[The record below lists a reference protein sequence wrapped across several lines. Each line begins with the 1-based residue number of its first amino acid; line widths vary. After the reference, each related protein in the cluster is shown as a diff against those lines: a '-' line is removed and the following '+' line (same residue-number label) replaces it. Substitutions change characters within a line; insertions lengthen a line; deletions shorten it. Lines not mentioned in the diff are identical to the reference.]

1 MRKKYIAVMVSI
13 LTSLNMIL
21 YSKVYAVEQKVVIM
35 DTLSQQSNVTR
46 ITGTDCYDIGIKVS
60 QKGWTTSDNV
70 ILAGSADFP
79 DALSGTALGIKLNA
93 PILFTDP
100 NGIASNTLNEIVRL
114 KAKKVYILGGTGAVS
129 QAVED
134 SIKGQGL
141 SVERL
146 WGQDR
151 FGTALAVGKKVQGLT
166 GAKTAFIAN
175 AYNYPDALSSST
187 FAGQTGSPILL
198 TDAGTLNEQSK
209 QALRDWGITNV
220 YVLGGTGVVSANIE
234 NELKDMGISL
244 TRLGGLDRYETSQKI
259 VKNFDSSLDKFTIVT
274 GKDFHNALVAS
285 VYAEKI
291 DHPLVLEDN
300 DCSQT
305 VKGLVKDK
313 DLLIVGDFIVDSTTP
328 TEPIVDEPGHSGNHI
343 RQQILTGN
351 LGFVDY
357 DSNGSG
363 LILNPYGANGDDKFT
378 ELGFTVGSGNRDM
391 SLSIFRSS
399 PEVDQKIKTILNMIL
414 PTQGDKLY
422 SILDTAGLK
431 TQTVELDG
439 RIITIRVESYGLIV
453 DFGPVK

>member
-1 MRKKYIAVMVSI
+1 MKRKRIAVIVALATI
-13 LTSLNMIL
+13 FTTTGLLATN
-21 YSKVYAVEQKVVIM
+21 YNTYAESV
-35 DTLSQQSNVTR
+35 TTNVTR
-46 ITGTDCYDIGIKVS
+46 ITGSDYYDTGIKIS
-60 QKGWTTSDNV
+60 QKGWTTSGNV
-70 ILAGSADFP
+70 ILAGSKDFP

-100 NGIASNTLNEIVRL
+100 NGLDSNTLNEIVRL
-114 KAKKVYILGGTGAVS
+114 KAKKVYILGGTGAVGED
-129 QAVED
+129 VENT
-134 SIKGQGL
+134 IKAQGI

-151 FGTALAVGKKVQGLT
+151 FGTALQVGKKVQGLS
-166 GAKTAFIAN
+166 GAKTAFLAN

-187 FAGQTGSPILL
+187 FAGETGSPILL

-234 NELKDMGISL
+234 NELKGMGISL

-259 VKNFDSSLDKFTIVT
+259 VKNFDSSLDKFTVVT

-291 DHPLVLEDN
+291 DHPLILADN
-300 DCSQT
+300 DCSQA
-305 VKGLVKDK
+305 VKSLVKDK
-313 DLLIVGDFIVDSTTP
+313 DLLIVGDYIVDGSTP
-328 TEPIVDEPGHSGNHI
+328 NVPSEPVVDEPGHSGNHI
-343 RQQILTGN
+343 KQQLYD
-351 LGFVDY
+351 LGFVNYGGGY
-357 DSNGSG
+357 DSDGNG
-363 LILNPYGANGDDKFT
+363 LMINPYGSQGSSKFT
-378 ELGFTVGSGNRDM
+378 TLEYTVGTGNRDM
-391 SLSIFRSS
+391 SLSILRSD

-422 SILDTAGLK
+422 SILDTPGLK

-439 RIITIRVESYGLIV
+439 RTILIRVENYGLIV

>member
-1 MRKKYIAVMVSI
+1 MKNFISKKTIVSI
-13 LTSLNMIL
+13 SLVSVFFVGTFMGHMVKMNAM
-21 YSKVYAVEQKVVIM
+21 QG
-35 DTLSQQSNVTR
+35 NVTR
-46 ITGTDCYDIGIKVS
+46 ITGTDCYDIGINVS
-60 QKGWTTSDNV
+60 QKGWTTSDSV

-79 DALSGTALGIKLNA
+79 DALSGTSLGIKLNA

-100 NGIASNTLNEIVRL
+100 NGLASNTLNEIVRL
-114 KAKKVYILGGTGAVS
+114 KAKKVYILGGTGAVGED
-129 QAVED
+129 VENV
-134 SIKGQGL
+134 IKSKGI

-151 FGTALAVGKKVQGLT
+151 FGTALAVGKKVEGLT
-166 GAKTAFIAN
+166 GSKTAFIAN

-187 FAGQTGSPILL
+187 FAGKTGSPILL
-198 TDAGTLNEQSK
+198 TDEDTLNEQSK

-234 NELKDMGISL
+234 NELKGMGISL

-259 VKNFDSSLDKFTIVT
+259 VKNFDSSLDKFTVVT

-300 DCSQT
+300 DCSQA
-305 VKGLVKDK
+305 VKSLVKDK
-313 DLLIVGDFIVDSTTP
+313 DLLIVGDFIVDSTKPTIPTVP
-328 TEPIVDEPGHSGNHI
+328 TEPIVDEPGHTGNHI
-343 RQQILTGN
+343 KQQILDNN
-351 LGFVDY
+351 LGFAKLY
-357 DSNGSG
+357 SG
-363 LILNPYGANGDDKFT
+363 LTLNPYGTQADSKFT
-378 ELGFTVGSGNRDM
+378 QLEYTIGTGNRDM
-391 SLSIFRSS
+391 SLCIYQGGS
-399 PEVDQKIKTILNMIL
+399 EVDAKIKQILNMIL

-439 RIITIRVESYGLIV
+439 RTILIRVENYGLIV

>member
-1 MRKKYIAVMVSI
+1 MKRKRIAVIVSLATI
-13 LTSLNMIL
+13 FTTTGLLTTN
-21 YSKVYAVEQKVVIM
+21 YNTYADSV
-35 DTLSQQSNVTR
+35 TTNVTK
-46 ITGTDCYDIGIKVS
+46 ITGTDCYDTGIKVS
-60 QKGWTTSDNV
+60 QKGWTTSDSV

-79 DALSGTALGIKLNA
+79 DALSGTALGIELNA
-93 PILFTDP
+93 PILFTAPDSI
-100 NGIASNTLNEIVRL
+100 GSNTLAEISRL

-220 YVLGGTGVVSANIE
+220 YVLGGTGVVSTDIE

-244 TRLGGLDRYETSQKI
+244 TRLGGLDRYETSQKV
-259 VKNFDSSLDKFTIVT
+259 VKNFDSSLDKFTVVT

-305 VKGLVKDK
+305 VKSLVKDK

-328 TEPIVDEPGHSGNHI
+328 IEPIVDEPGHSGNHVK
-343 RQQILTGN
+343 QQILNNN
-351 LGFVDY
+351 LGFTDY
-357 DSNGSG
+357 NGG
-363 LILNPYGANGDDKFT
+363 IRLNPYGQTGDSMLT
-378 ELGFTVGSGNRDM
+378 ELELTIGTGSRDM
-391 SLSIFRSS
+391 TLAIFKSS
-399 PEVDQKIKTILNMIL
+399 PEIDQKIKTILNMIL
-414 PTQGDKLY
+414 PTQGNKLY

-431 TQTVELDG
+431 AQTVELDG
-439 RIITIRVESYGLIV
+439 RTITIRVENYGLMV